1 MKHTTIYLLLS
12 VAIIFSSC
20 EKVIDLP
27 LDAAAKK
34 YVIEGAI
41 TDMKGGCRVLISQTK
56 NFNEDNSFESVS
68 GAAVSITDGNN
79 NTISLPE
86 TSPGIYA
93 DSLIKGM
100 PGRTYAM
107 HVNINGTAFE
117 SSSTMPF
124 KVNMD
129 SLYVTDDFLFG
140 EVRKTPNVEFRDP
153 RGTGNNYR
161 FILYVNGVKRKNIY
175 ISNDSYSDGN
185 FSSVKLFLFGDG
197 DDDDDKKIKSGDKIG
212 VDMLC
217 ISPDVYKYWYSLD
230 AGATGNNSSASPAN
244 PVSNISGGAL
254 GYFSAH
260 TVQSRFADVP

>member
-1 MKHTTIYLLLS
+1 MKHTSIYLLLWM
-12 VAIIFSSC
+12 ITFSSC

-34 YVIEGAI
+34 YVIEATI
-41 TDMKGGCRVLISQTK
+41 TDTKGGCSVLISQTK

-86 TSPGIYA
+86 VSPGIYA
-93 DSLIKGM
+93 DSLVKGAS
-100 PGRTYAM
+100 GKTYTM
-107 HVNINGTAFE
+107 HVDINGTTFE
-117 SSSTMPF
+117 ASSRMPF
-124 KVNMD
+124 KVSMD

-185 FSSVKLFLFGDG
+185 FSSVKLFLFGDDG
-197 DDDDDKKIKSGDKIG
+197 DDKKIKSGDKIS
-212 VDMLC
+212 VNMLC
-217 ISPDVYKYWYSLD
+217 ISPEVYKYWYSLD
-230 AGATGNNSSASPAN
+230 AGATGNNNSASPAN

-254 GYFSAH
+254 GYFSAN
-260 TVQSRFADVP
+260 TVQTRLADVP

>member
-1 MKHTTIYLLLS
+1 MKHTTIYFLLFM
-12 VAIIFSSC
+12 VIIFSSC

-34 YVIEGAI
+34 YVIEGTI
-41 TDMKGGCRVLISQTK
+41 TDKQGGCRVLISQTK
-56 NFNEDNSFESVS
+56 DFNEDNSVEGIS

-79 NTISLPE
+79 TMLLPE
-86 TSPGIYA
+86 ISPGIYA
-93 DSLIKGM
+93 DSLVKGTQ
-100 PGRTYAM
+100 GKTYTM
-107 HVNINGTAFE
+107 HVNINGTSFE
-117 SSSTMPF
+117 SSSRMPF

-140 EVRKTPNVEFRDP
+140 EIRKTPNVEFRDP
-153 RGTGNNYR
+153 PGTGNNYR
-161 FILYVNGVKRKNIY
+161 FILYVNGAKRTNIY

-185 FSSVKLFLFGDG
+185 FSSVKLFFFG
-197 DDDDDKKIKSGDKIG
+197 DDDDEDDKKIKSGDKIG

-230 AGATGNNSSASPAN
+230 AGATGNNNSASPAN

-260 TVQSRFADVP
+260 TIQSGFADVP